1 MTQTDARNAVNS
13 IKLKLIQLIYDV
25 DAQYENN
32 VQIIIDEVK
41 ALEQS
46 LSIRHFLPSPNA
58 RPATPE
64 ELAALCASSNV
75 VAFRPAA

>member
-1 MTQTDARNAVNS
+1 MTQADAKNAVNS

-25 DAQYENN
+25 DARYEAD
-32 VQIIIDEVK
+32 VQVIIDEVK

-46 LSIRHFLPSPNA
+46 LSIRHFIHGPNA
-58 RPATPE
+58 RPVTKE
-64 ELAALCASSNV
+64 ELAALRSSSNV